1 MNTAGEMMHIS
12 INHSGALQR
21 GVRYFSEVSTT
32 PSFNQPLV
40 IDHGTSRT
48 SHPITLPTNDAS
60 GNTQSYYVRSYAQ
73 DPGGPP
79 SSPYTV
85 GGVIT
90 YSAHDEWKHINDALI
105 FTRERYCSESWTER
119 GTGIGKIPIE
129 DLMSVRDLRPT
140 DYEEIKK
147 LHAKMG
153 MDYEMPDLNSPLFG
167 AEGFY
172 RRKWSNCRGQRC
184 EGRSRVLS
192 VD

>member
-1 MNTAGEMMHIS
+1 MATTQGGQLDGGRLLSELSIKDPRMGQLLQNVIDGVNRVAKNSGVSAVGDVSAPKAPDSVSVNTAGEMMHIS

-85 GGVIT
+85 GGVGSPT
-90 YSAHDEWKHINDALI
+90 AHTMSGSTSMTLLSSHGSGTAPNHGQSAAQGL
-105 FTRERYCSESWTER
+105 
-119 GTGIGKIPIE
+119 GK
-129 DLMSVRDLRPT
+129 
-140 DYEEIKK
+140 
-147 LHAKMG
+147 
-153 MDYEMPDLNSPLFG
+153 F
-167 AEGFY
+167 
-172 RRKWSNCRGQRC
+172 Q
-184 EGRSRVLS
+184 SRTS
-192 VD
+192 